1 MNSFISIHHPTKK
14 LNGTIALP
22 GSKSESNRVFI
33 LDALSHKQST
43 LFNLSTAEDTR
54 ILKEALLSNEEEINI
69 KNAGT
74 AMRFLTAYYTARKQ
88 NKIVSGDA
96 RMLERPIKPLVEAL
110 IQMGA
115 NIEYLGKEGF
125 PPIKINGSLSTL
137 NIKEIQI
144 PANISSQFISAILM
158 IAPTLP
164 EGIILK
170 MEGKIA
176 SIPYIQMTLQI
187 MEAFGI
193 KSTFKKNTITI
204 RPQNYLPTIYH
215 VESDWSSASYWY
227 SMLALSDDS
236 SAIFLEG
243 LKRKSMQGDAI
254 IKEIFEPFGIIT
266 EHSDNGIFIT
276 KTQADLSGIPDYY
289 DFTDY
294 PDLAQT
300 IIVLCAALGIKCG
313 FTGLESLKIKETDR
327 VQALQNELKKFNV
340 QLIEES
346 EGIYVLKGKFKPTS
360 TIIETYED
368 HRMAMAFAPYALICD
383 EIKIE
388 NPDCVKKSYP
398 GFFNDLE
405 QVGFLVK
412 EERREND

>member
-1 MNSFISIHHPTKK
+1 
-14 LNGTIALP
+14 
-22 GSKSESNRVFI
+22 
-33 LDALSHKQST
+33 
-43 LFNLSTAEDTR
+43 
-54 ILKEALLSNEEEINI
+54 
-69 KNAGT
+69 
-74 AMRFLTAYYTARKQ
+74 
-88 NKIVSGDA
+88 
-96 RMLERPIKPLVEAL
+96 
-110 IQMGA
+110 
-115 NIEYLGKEGF
+115 
-125 PPIKINGSLSTL
+125 
-137 NIKEIQI
+137 
-144 PANISSQFISAILM
+144 
-158 IAPTLP
+158 
-164 EGIILK
+164 
-170 MEGKIA
+170 
-176 SIPYIQMTLQI
+176 
-187 MEAFGI
+187 
-193 KSTFKKNTITI
+193 
-204 RPQNYLPTIYH
+204 
-215 VESDWSSASYWY
+215 
-227 SMLALSDDS
+227 
-236 SAIFLEG
+236 
-243 LKRKSMQGDAI
+243 MQGDAI

>member
-22 GSKSESNRVFI
+22 GSKSESNRVLI

-88 NKIVSGDA
+88 NKIVSGEA

-115 NIEYLGKEGF
+115 NIEYLDKEGF

-137 NIKEIQI
+137 NKKEINI
-144 PANISSQFISAILM
+144 PAAISSQFISAILM
-158 IAPTLP
+158 IAPSLP
-164 EGIILK
+164 EGITLK
-170 MEGKIA
+170 MVGKIA

-193 KSTFKKNTITI
+193 KSTFKNNTITI

-254 IKEIFEPFGIIT
+254 IKEIVEPFGIIS
-266 EHSDNGIFIT
+266 EYSDTGIFIT
-276 KTQADLSGIPDYY
+276 KTQADYSLIPQYY

-346 EGIYVLKGKFKPTS
+346 EGIYALKGKFKPTAA
-360 TIIETYED
+360 TIETYQD

-388 NPDCVKKSYP
+388 NPDCVNKSYP

-412 EERREND
+412 EERR

>member
-14 LNGTIALP
+14 INGTIALP
-22 GSKSESNRVFI
+22 GSKSESNRVLI

-54 ILKEALLSNEEEINI
+54 LLQEALLSKVEKINI

-88 NKIVSGDA
+88 NKIVSGEA

-115 NIEYLGKEGF
+115 NIEYLDKEGF

-137 NIKEIQI
+137 NKKEINI
-144 PANISSQFISAILM
+144 PAAISSQFISAILM
-158 IAPTLP
+158 IAPSLP
-164 EGIILK
+164 EGITLK
-170 MEGKIA
+170 MDGKIA

-193 KSTFKKNTITI
+193 KSTFKNNTITI

-254 IKEIFEPFGIIT
+254 IKEIVEPFGIIS
-266 EHSDNGIFIT
+266 EYSDTGIFIT
-276 KTQADLSGIPDYY
+276 KTQVDYSLIPQYY

-327 VQALQNELKKFNV
+327 VQALQNELKKFNI

-346 EGIYVLKGKFKPTS
+346 DDIYVLKGKFKPTAA
-360 TIIETYED
+360 IIETYQD

-388 NPDCVKKSYP
+388 NPDCVNKSYP

-412 EERREND
+412 EERRKND

>member
-137 NIKEIQI
+137 NKKEIQI

-227 SMLALSDDS
+227 SILALSYDN

-346 EGIYVLKGKFKPTS
+346 DDIYVLKGKFKPTS

-388 NPDCVKKSYP
+388 NPDCVNKSYP

-412 EERREND
+412 EERMRG

>member
-14 LNGTIALP
+14 INGTIALP
-22 GSKSESNRVFI
+22 GSKSESNRVLI

-96 RMLERPIKPLVEAL
+96 RMQERPIKPLVEAL

-137 NIKEIQI
+137 NKKEIHI
-144 PANISSQFISAILM
+144 PAAISSQFISAILM
-158 IAPTLP
+158 VAPSLP
-164 EGIILK
+164 EGITLK
-170 MEGKIA
+170 MDGKIA

-193 KSTFKKNTITI
+193 KSTFKNNTITI

-254 IKEIFEPFGIIT
+254 IKEIVEPFGIIS
-266 EHSDNGIFIT
+266 EYSDTGIFIT
-276 KTQADLSGIPDYY
+276 KTQVDYSLIPQYY

-346 EGIYVLKGKFKPTS
+346 EGIYALKGKFKPTAA
-360 TIIETYED
+360 IIETYQD

-388 NPDCVKKSYP
+388 NPDCVNKSYP

-412 EERREND
+412 E